1 MKIKFYNFIFFIL
14 LSNCL
19 LAQKVDNKFPLK
31 KIGIKI
37 NKPQNYYLLTP
48 ENVMELKAKLY
59 SLINV
64 CSESKIAL
72 DNAMKN
78 PNFQVLINEN
88 SYNEVTTF
96 IRIPKFP
103 VDKELPELLQK
114 TLKEHCYSIKNSKI
128 ENLSMSNGSSE
139 IGNYVSFLNK
149 ITTPE
154 LTFYSDAY
162 FFETRNSTITVTIN
176 SIEKI
181 SNTNFIKNFEYMNDE
196 VYEKLLDNFNELSWK
211 NDFSNAKAKLAEAIN
226 KEPKNPVAYEKR
238 GALNLKLTYYKEA
251 IDDANEILKIDL
263 TNINGHLIKGLAFYG
278 QKNFKEAIKS
288 FEDAKL
294 YYSILTLINARN
306 EYLTSF
312 SEIYRLIGEAYLNL
326 NNSTNATENLELALE
341 LTYDSLN
348 TASIYFNLGV
358 VKSTLLKNS
367 KDAIKYYSLAIQNY
381 PMTAKK
387 EKSEAYYNRGLNKRY
402 LDDLNGAI
410 SDYTLAIKIRPD
422 YVKALNNRGYAKQ
435 LLVDYNGAISDY
447 TMTIKY
453 DNYTTEISNIALGNR
468 GVAKLSLGQ
477 DGCPDIIRAIELG
490 NKNVQ
495 KVYNQYCK

>member
-1 MKIKFYNFIFFIL
+1 
-14 LSNCL
+14 
-19 LAQKVDNKFPLK
+19 
-31 KIGIKI
+31 
-37 NKPQNYYLLTP
+37 
-48 ENVMELKAKLY
+48 
-59 SLINV
+59 
-64 CSESKIAL
+64 
-72 DNAMKN
+72 
-78 PNFQVLINEN
+78 
-88 SYNEVTTF
+88 
-96 IRIPKFP
+96 
-103 VDKELPELLQK
+103 
-114 TLKEHCYSIKNSKI
+114 
-128 ENLSMSNGSSE
+128 MSNGSSE